1 MKKNRTKAV
10 SSHVTV
16 EDYVKAVKKADRE
29 VEQTFRPG
37 WAAKVKVHASKKTY
51 DRKVYKKFEA

>member
-29 VEQTFRPG
+29 VEQSYRPG
-37 WAAKVKVHASKKTY
+37 WAAKVKVHVNKKTY
-51 DRKVYKKFEA
+51 DRKVYKKFEE

>member
-1 MKKNRTKAV
+1 MKNKRTKTV
-10 SSHVTV
+10 KSHLTV

-29 VEQTFRPG
+29 VEQSYRPG

-51 DRKVYKKFEA
+51 NRKVYKKIIE